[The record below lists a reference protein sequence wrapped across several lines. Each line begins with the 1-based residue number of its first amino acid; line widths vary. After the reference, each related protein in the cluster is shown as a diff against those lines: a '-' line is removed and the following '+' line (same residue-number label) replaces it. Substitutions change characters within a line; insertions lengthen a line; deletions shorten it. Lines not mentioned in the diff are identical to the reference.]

1 MGGFLLRKVGAALIV
16 LFLSSILVFGG
27 IRALP
32 GDPALAQA
40 AKDRPIIYLYH
51 AVNRDAQSKKVGGI
65 KLYGDGLVRVAF
77 AGFTK

>member
-1 MGGFLLRKVGAALIV
+1 MHIIAAPSIDFSLNNQRKAASLQAR
-16 LFLSSILVFGG
+16 LVSLH
-27 IRALP
+27 A
-32 GDPALAQA
+32 ALAQA

-77 AGFTK
+77 AGFKK